1 MAEKAFV
8 DLEWAER
15 QANMLRQDLGLN
27 ELDILDPYELAK
39 KMEFIEL
46 LPLDAIQNIPP
57 EFMEQLSERDSK
69 GWSAG
74 SLALPDGRVAVIMN
88 PKHPKTRARATLMEE
103 IAHIHLAHR
112 PSLLTVGANNI
123 ATRTYDDQQEREAY
137 WVGAAALVPMW
148 QLKKA
153 QTLGLNTKQ
162 LADYCEVSTKL
173 VKFRSDTTGIKLIQS
188 VN

>member
-1 MAEKAFV
+1 MAGKVFV

-15 QANMLRQDLGLN
+15 QANMLRQDLYLN

-39 KMEFIEL
+39 KMEFIEVVR
-46 LPLDAIQNIPP
+46 LDHIRNISS
-57 EFMEQLSERDSK
+57 EFLQQLWERDSK

-74 SLALPDGRVAVIMN
+74 SLAFPDGRVAVIMN
-88 PKHPKTRARATLMEE
+88 PKHTKTRSRATLMEE

-123 ATRTYDDQQEREAY
+123 TARSYDEQQEREAY
-137 WVGAAALVPMW
+137 WVGAAALVPIC

-153 QTLGLNTKQ
+153 QILRMTIPR
-162 LADYCEVSTKL
+162 LAEYCEVSADL
-173 VKFRSDTTGIKLIQS
+173 VKFRSSITGITLI
-188 VN
+188 

>member
-1 MAEKAFV
+1 VAGKAFV

-57 EFMEQLSERDSK
+57 EFIEQLRERDSS

-103 IAHIHLAHR
+103 IVHIHLAHR
-112 PSLLTVGANNI
+112 PSLLTVGVDNI
-123 ATRTYDDQQEREAY
+123 TTRTYDDQQEREAY

-153 QTLGLNTKQ
+153 QKLRLNIQQ
-162 LADYCEVSTKL
+162 LADYCEVSKQL
-173 VKFRSDTTGIKLIQS
+173 VKFRSDITDIRLAQS
-188 VN
+188 PN